1 MKSFCR
7 FSIMAVAFLA
17 LTGSALAVDLSTN
30 ALVNIVEGLSV
41 TESTALNFGELALNS
56 GTVIVA
62 AADGATTDAS
72 SLITDAAAITQGV
85 FAVVGLTGWDVQVD
99 CTAGAMPAGLT
110 LSTFTAD
117 WADAGAEGAVPQTRS
132 MAADTENVEI
142 GASLAVDRTVATTG
156 AASLPYTV
164 SVTFQ

>member
-30 ALVNIVEGLSV
+30 ALVSIVEGLSV

-56 GTVIVA
+56 GTVIIA
-62 AADGATTDAS
+62 AQDGAVTDAS
-72 SLITDAAAITQGV
+72 SLVTDNSAITQGI
-85 FAVVGLTGWDVQVD
+85 FSVVGLTGWAVQVD
-99 CTAGAMPAGLT
+99 CTAGTMPAGLT
-110 LSTFTAD
+110 LSTFVAD
-117 WADAGAEGAVPQTRS
+117 WADADSEGAVPQTQT

-142 GASLAVDRTVATTG
+142 GASLAVDRTTASTG